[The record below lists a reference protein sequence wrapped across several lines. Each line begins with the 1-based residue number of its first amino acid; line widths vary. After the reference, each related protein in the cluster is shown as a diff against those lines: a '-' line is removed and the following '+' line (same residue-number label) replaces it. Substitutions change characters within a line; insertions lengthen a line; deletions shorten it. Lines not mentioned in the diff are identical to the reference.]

1 MKTLKAVVALA
12 VFATLC
18 VAQGHPACGAGQG
31 CLTEVPSGAIDGK
44 NCRFTLSRVPN
55 PRTSIQVYR
64 NGVRLEPGEDYEASA
79 NTITF
84 TNREAPVPGDSLE
97 AVYEPAARQLQP
109 DRSAAPVSGTAG
121 EEISSGLARQALS
134 TELMRLSAPEPSTG
148 QTDATSPASS
158 ADTDPISP
166 PSRSAAVHPK
176 KGKRKS
182 QKSKNGIS
190 AQGVD
195 GLGDNSLESDSTDVE
210 NSDSASTKG
219 GFHSALQLLERRLNP
234 QRSAPDSDK
243 TPQQAVNSSK

>member
-1 MKTLKAVVALA
+1 LKSLKAVVALP

-18 VAQGHPACGAGQG
+18 VAQDRPACGAGQG

-44 NCRFTLSRVPN
+44 NCRFTLSRVPS

-64 NGVRLEPGEDYEASA
+64 KGVRLEP
-79 NTITF
+79 
-84 TNREAPVPGDSLE
+84 NREAPVPGDSLE

-109 DRSAAPVSGTAG
+109 DRSAAPVPGTAG
-121 EEISSGLARQALS
+121 EEISSALARQALS
-134 TELMRLSAPEPSTG
+134 TELTRLGAPEPSTG

-158 ADTDPISP
+158 AGRDPISP
-166 PSRSAAVHPK
+166 PSRSVAVHPK

-182 QKSKNGIS
+182 SKGSKSIS

-195 GLGDNSLESDSTDVE
+195 GLGDNSLESDSTDVD

-219 GFHSALQLLERRLNP
+219 GFHSALQLLERPAEAATVCPGFRQNTPAGRQQLELRIEP
-234 QRSAPDSDK
+234 HEFSAHS
-243 TPQQAVNSSK
+243 